1 MDSKIAKSDKE
12 YTDKELY
19 KDLNLSFYLACER
32 GDLNTEILKFTNMV
46 NCIAG
51 NKQSKQL
58 EVG

>member
-19 KDLNLSFYLACER
+19 KDLSLSFYLACER
-32 GDLNTEILKFTNMV
+32 GDHSTEVFKFMNMV

-51 NKQSKQL
+51 CKQTKQL
-58 EVG
+58 EAG